1 VTTTAGPSATST
13 ADQYTYTTPPPPPP
27 PSNLIPNSGFESPGL
42 PQDYWGGKVARRSAL
57 VHSGG
62 YALAQTASSTSGG
75 WDLDADAQ
83 WYAPISASKTYTAS
97 IWVYAT
103 KPVKIRFYIDLLG
116 SGGRYL
122 DTVGVATAV
131 TLTAGSWT
139 HLTNT
144 SVKATSS
151 SDVSAVME
159 PNFSA
164 ATSGTVMYWDDMT
177 LTAN

>member
-1 VTTTAGPSATST
+1 VDITVTTAAGTSASGA
-13 ADQYTYTTPPPPPP
+13 ADRFTYAPPPL
-27 PSNLIPNSGFESPGL
+27 SNLIANPGFESAGVPE
-42 PQDYWGGKVARRSAL
+42 DYWGGRLARTNAV
-57 VHSGG
+57 VHGGG

-75 WDLDADAQ
+75 WDMDADAQ
-83 WYAPISASKTYTAS
+83 WYAPISISKTYTAS

-103 KPVKIRFYIDLLG
+103 KTVKIRFYIDLLG

-122 DTVGVATAV
+122 DTIGGTTAV
-131 TLTAGSWT
+131 TLTAGSWAHMT
-139 HLTNT
+139 DS

-164 ATSGTVMYWDDMT
+164 ATTGTVMYWDDMS